1 MEIRVTRARPEQ
13 AARLTQIAHAAKSY
27 WGYPS
32 QWIEL
37 WHNQLTITAAYITEH
52 EVYVAVDDTDG
63 AALGFYAL
71 GGLAKQ
77 TGHPQ
82 RGAEQPDGPLL
93 TLEHL
98 WVQPR
103 SLRAGVG
110 RCLFEHAVARAAELG
125 ARRIEI
131 ESDPNAE
138 GFYQKMGAETV
149 GEVTYELEGL
159 PRSLPLMVY
168 YIGDHAAHTPGQE
181 RSGDQATGSQESS
194 SA

>member
-1 MEIRVTRARPEQ
+1 MEIRVVRARPEQ
-13 AARLTQIAHAAKSY
+13 AERLSQIAYAAKSY

-37 WHNQLTITAAYITEH
+37 WHNQLTISKHYIEQH
-52 EVYVAVDDTDG
+52 EVYAAVDDDETL
-63 AALGFYAL
+63 LGFYAL
-71 GGLAKQ
+71 
-77 TGHPQ
+77 TGSGE
-82 RGAEQPDGPLL
+82 RMVLD
-93 TLEHL
+93 HL

-103 SLRAGVG
+103 SLHAGVG
-110 RCLFEHAVARAAELG
+110 RKLFDHAVALATHFG
-125 ARRIEI
+125 AQQIEI

-168 YIGDHAAHTPGQE
+168 SVGGPRPRVPGA
-181 RSGDQATGSQESS
+181 DA
-194 SA
+194 

>member
-1 MEIRVTRARPEQ
+1 MEIRVVRARPEQ
-13 AARLTQIAHAAKSY
+13 AERLSQIAYAAKSY

-37 WHNQLTITAAYITEH
+37 WHNQLTIGKQYIVKN
-52 EVYVAVDDTDG
+52 EVYAAVDDDETV
-63 AALGFYAL
+63 LGFYAL
-71 GGLAKQ
+71 
-77 TGHPQ
+77 TGSGE
-82 RGAEQPDGPLL
+82 RMVLD
-93 TLEHL
+93 HL

-103 SLRAGVG
+103 SLHAGVG
-110 RCLFEHAVARAAELG
+110 RKLFEHAVALAAQAG
-125 ARRIEI
+125 AQQIEI

-168 YIGDHAAHTPGQE
+168 PIGGPRTRVPGA
-181 RSGDQATGSQESS
+181 DA
-194 SA
+194 

>member
-1 MEIRVTRARPEQ
+1 MEIRVIRARPEQ
-13 AARLTQIAHAAKSY
+13 AERLSQIAYAAKSY

-37 WHNQLTITAAYITEH
+37 WHNQLTITKQFIVKN
-52 EVYVAVDDTDG
+52 EVYAAVDDDESV
-63 AALGFYAL
+63 LGFYAL
-71 GGLAKQ
+71 AGSGE
-77 TGHPQ
+77 
-82 RGAEQPDGPLL
+82 RMV
-93 TLEHL
+93 LEHL

-110 RCLFEHAVARAAELG
+110 RKLFEHAAALAAALG
-125 ARRIEI
+125 VQRIEI

-159 PRSLPLMVY
+159 PRSLPLMQYTVS
-168 YIGDHAAHTPGQE
+168 GAPDRFPGAESAA
-181 RSGDQATGSQESS
+181 
-194 SA
+194 

>member
-13 AARLTQIAHAAKSY
+13 AERLSQIAYAAKSY

-37 WHNQLTITAAYITEH
+37 WHNQLTISKQYIERH
-52 EVYVAVDDTDG
+52 EVYAAVDDDETL
-63 AALGFYAL
+63 LGFYAL
-71 GGLAKQ
+71 AGSGERMVL
-77 TGHPQ
+77 
-82 RGAEQPDGPLL
+82 D
-93 TLEHL
+93 HL

-103 SLRAGVG
+103 SLHAGVG
-110 RCLFEHAVARAAELG
+110 RKLFEHAVTLATEAG
-125 ARRIEI
+125 AREIVI

-168 YIGDHAAHTPGQE
+168 SIGGPRRSIPG
-181 RSGDQATGSQESS
+181 
-194 SA
+194 SAPDAS